1 MKRYIK
7 ASNYYAS
14 VADMNFLEYGFL
26 VADESS
32 SYESG
37 VYSFLSCQPF
47 PEEDN
52 LYLFSRGTVYINDDY
67 IDADRVSSYA
77 GVDKESD
84 PEQFVEAIVSYYGAD
99 FLGGESYSLT
109 RYEVLKELSG
119 YSLPDNIN
127 FDGYSYR
134 DAFIVFGEEELKKDY
149 LERALG
155 QIDATVTYNFNTLK
169 EMINDEEDLVLVD
182 GLYFPRK
189 AVKWVETADSYQDF
203 HLNKNMD
210 MTVANILSAVED
222 FDSPED
228 YIKDLFED
236 YRPDSA
242 LSWTNNFTE
251 VLRHMSSEDKWDDGN
266 YDYEHYMGEE

>member
-7 ASNYYAS
+7 ASGDYQNYGD
-14 VADMNFLEYGFL
+14 VNFFDYGFL
-26 VADESS
+26 IAEDRPGE
-32 SYESG
+32 
-37 VYSFLSCQPF
+37 YSFLMCRPYDDGDSF
-47 PEEDN
+47 
-52 LYLFSRGTVYINDDY
+52 YFARGYIDINDDW
-67 IDADRVSSYA
+67 INTAEVERFASVN
-77 GVDKESD
+77 KEED
-84 PEQFVEAIVSYYGAD
+84 PMSFAEACVAYYGAD
-99 FLGGESYSLT
+99 EFGEVHGMT
-109 RYEVLKELSG
+109 GYEVLKELSNE
-119 YSLPDNIN
+119 YLPDNIN

-134 DAFIVFGEEELKKDY
+134 DAFIVFGEKELKKDY

-169 EMINDEEDLVLVD
+169 EMINDEEDLVLVN

-189 AVKWVETADSYQDF
+189 AIKWVETADSYQDF

-236 YRPDSA
+236 YKPDSA
-242 LSWTNNFTE
+242 LSWADNFTE

-266 YDYEHYMGEE
+266 YDYEHYRGEE